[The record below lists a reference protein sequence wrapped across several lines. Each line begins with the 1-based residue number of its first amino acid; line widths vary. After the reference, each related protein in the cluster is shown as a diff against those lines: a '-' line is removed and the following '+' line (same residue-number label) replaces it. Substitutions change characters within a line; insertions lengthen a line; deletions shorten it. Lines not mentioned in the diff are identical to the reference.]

1 MRTLLAALLVTL
13 ATAAGAAAA
22 IPPDLSDDPLDR
34 GTLLALPSVY
44 RVDVVLHVD
53 ALRTA
58 AGARIALPAA
68 ARELPSETGTA
79 VAVAPGG
86 WLVTAAH
93 VAAPDDATLARLAR
107 QSSLAVQDRA
117 HGDAAA
123 EDWVERTGAIPVG
136 ARAVVT
142 VTQADAGAGSTH
154 SRTYPAVDVRRS
166 DAVDLA
172 LIRIDANTAPA
183 LEMDEAAS
191 SGTAVATIGFGR
203 GSTLDGPQPGKM
215 EPSIRRGTITRSGNL
230 EDATG
235 SRQAI
240 LISVPVER
248 GDSGGPVID
257 TAGNVRGIVTQK
269 TAHGGI
275 AERAT
280 EVRRLLEENRIIP
293 GSGHTAEAFREA
305 MNALWRLDLAPAE
318 TGFTSTLASFPAH
331 TLAGRERDR
340 AQELAAG
347 TFRLRAADWRGGVL
361 LAVGVLALLAAAACA
376 VALVRPFPG
385 RSRRAAGG
393 Q

>member
-1 MRTLLAALLVTL
+1 VRTLLAALLVTL
-13 ATAAGAAAA
+13 AAAAGAAAA
-22 IPPDLSDDPLDR
+22 IPSDLSDDPLDR

-44 RVDVVLHVD
+44 RVDVMLHVD

-58 AGARIALPAA
+58 AGDRVALPPG
-68 ARELPSETGTA
+68 ARGIPEAGAA

-93 VAAPDDATLARLAR
+93 VAAPDDATLARLAY
-107 QSSLAVQDRA
+107 QSFLAVRGEA

-123 EDWVERTGAIPVG
+123 EDWVERTGAVPVG

-142 VTQADAGAGSTH
+142 VTQADVGAGSTH
-154 SRTYPAVDVRRS
+154 SRSYPAVAVRRS
-166 DAVDLA
+166 ETADLA
-172 LIRIDANTAPA
+172 LIRIEDDTAPA
-183 LEMDEAAS
+183 LELDEAAS
-191 SGTAVATIGFGR
+191 SGTPVVTIGFGR
-203 GSTLDGPQPGKM
+203 GSTLDGPEPGKM
-215 EPSIRRGTITRSGNL
+215 EPSIRRGTINRVGNL
-230 EDATG
+230 DDAAG

-257 TAGNVRGIVTQK
+257 AAGKVRGIVTLK

-293 GSGHTAEAFREA
+293 GAGHTAEAFQEA
-305 MNALWRLDLAPAE
+305 MDALRGLDLAPAE
-318 TGFTSTLASFPAH
+318 TGFASTLASFPAH
-331 TLAGRERDR
+331 TLAGRERAR
-340 AQELAAG
+340 TRELAAS
-347 TFRLRAADWRGGVL
+347 TFRLRAADRRQGVL

-376 VALVRPFPG
+376 VAIARRSPG

-393 Q
+393 R